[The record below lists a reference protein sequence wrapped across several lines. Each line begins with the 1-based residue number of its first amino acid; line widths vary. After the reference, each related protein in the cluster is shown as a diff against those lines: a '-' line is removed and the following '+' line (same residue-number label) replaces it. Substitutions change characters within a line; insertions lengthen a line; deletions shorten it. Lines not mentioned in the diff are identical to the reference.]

1 MGPDA
6 DSGHGDAVVLAS
18 TLTVAGFALM
28 SEMEG
33 FGHEGADGV

>member
-6 DSGHGDAVVLAS
+6 DGGHGDAVVLAS

-33 FGHEGADGV
+33 FGHVRVRGV